1 MTDDRQHVLLAPRAR
16 PVADL
21 ASDAVLARA
30 EELARRWAIALI
42 RARPLEDI
50 GEIAFEQL
58 AREAPAL
65 CAQALRALQSD
76 VELDRLTGT
85 GTASSR
91 ADSAP
96 ARRLAV
102 IAGAEDP
109 VAAVVAVEA
118 LRGVLWEALLDELHE
133 PSPRQIGDIA
143 DRLACVCAPRWR
155 PPSTRHSH
163 PSASAAV
170 DVAEGSSEGGDV
182 ASSARYAS
190 VGPTGRRA
198 VIVDERAGV
207 RPGRRGPAA
216 SPTREQPPAQEHP
229 LPWDVSSSPSTPGA
243 RADEIEIRDVRD
255 VQVERGEQGPAAWI
269 GSIGRQLERF
279 KRDGLSFAVLLVEL
293 VDVERLREEETPAEL
308 TALAARMEQALAA
321 ELGSSLGSLTRER
334 PGRCWLLAPRDRPR
348 RGTRAGRAPCA
359 RGRLPHEQSRGPA
372 GGGDRRGRLSR
383 GRARG
388 GGAGRARRRGA
399 VRGAAAGGP
408 TGVGALQPASRR
420 AARSGGA

>member
-1 MTDDRQHVLLAPRAR
+1 MTDDRHTYSSPRAR

-30 EELARRWAIALI
+30 EDLARRWAIALI

-58 AREAPAL
+58 AREAPSL
-65 CAQALRALQSD
+65 CAQAVRALQSD

-118 LRGVLWEALLDELHE
+118 LRGVLWEALLDQLHE

-143 DRLACVCAPRWR
+143 DRLACVCTAALAAAVDAAFAPV
-155 PPSTRHSH
+155 
-163 PSASAAV
+163 ASAAV

-269 GSIGRQLERF
+269 GSIGGQLQRF
-279 KRDGLSFAVLLVEL
+279 NRDGLSFAVLLVEL

-334 PGRCWLLAPRDRPR
+334 PGRCWLLAGETDHDGARELAERLA
-348 RGTRAGRAPCA
+348 RAVASRTS
-359 RGRLPHEQSRGPA
+359 SRGGPLEVAIGVAVCPGDGREAATLAAHADVGLYAARAAIRASA
-372 GGGDRRGRLSR
+372 GE
-383 GRARG
+383 
-388 GGAGRARRRGA
+388 
-399 VRGAAAGGP
+399 
-408 TGVGALQPASRR
+408 R